1 MLELIILAHVCSM
14 NILDHR
20 SEVLENYIELQL
32 DQ

>member
-1 MLELIILAHVCSM
+1 MLELIIFAHVCSM
-14 NILDHR
+14 NILDYR